1 MSLQDKGIGTRFKQV
16 MQDASGNPLTD
27 EQIENKNPP
36 VGSVFYDKELRVMK
50 QIDEN
55 GNLVLLDTVKES
67 TGE

>member
-1 MSLQDKGIGTRFKQV
+1 